1 MQVLL
6 FANQSENKIIAKS
19 AILLNQKN
27 WPDYLII
34 YNNAYYLQNLEYRD
48 EVPGIDWR
56 VVVLIPCPAY
66 TDHLNSSTVLYRVI
80 VALGSFI
87 ILLAILGMLIT
98 IYFRNTKIFK
108 LTRPILSLIVLT
120 GILLLGIY
128 CLFLVGENNASNCVI
143 RPWLFNLAFTL
154 AFSPLLI
161 KAYKVHRVFNVKPMD
176 KNKMVS
182 NYTLLFYT
190 SSLVLL
196 DAALISVV
204 TYGIGDGTRSRT
216 RIEQING
223 AATEVTYCS
232 TTRNSVFLFAELV
245 FKGIL
250 VAIACGLAF
259 IVRKIPGT
267 IAGSKSLL
275 IVVYNVAFFSG
286 FTLLIIHNVT
296 DVGLNLVIQA
306 GAICI
311 CSIISAG
318 LLVLPT
324 WYRIITIGDEKAAE
338 AVLDEVFTVN
348 RASANNTNHQP
359 SPRSNHSNH
368 HGGSSFT
375 FGRSPAKE
383 RNNNQLSNNLV
394 SVNINNSN
402 RASVRNSNPNM
413 DPGPR
418 RGSSSWLNRYTRL
431 SLGRRNS
438 HETGGVMRAIWPAG
452 QPEQNH

>member
-1 MQVLL
+1 MQVMLY
-6 FANQSENKIIAKS
+6 ANQSQNQLIADTT
-19 AILLNQKN
+19 ILLNQKN

-66 TDHLNSSTVLYRVI
+66 TDHLNSSSVLFFVVLGLGTLVILVSLCGHFVILYYRD
-80 VALGSFI
+80 
-87 ILLAILGMLIT
+87 
-98 IYFRNTKIFK
+98 TKIFK
-108 LTRPILSLIVLT
+108 LTHPILSLIVLT

-196 DAALISVV
+196 DAGLISVV

-232 TTRNSVFLFAELV
+232 TTRNSVFLFSELV

-324 WYRIITIGDEKAAE
+324 WYRIITLGDEKAAE
-338 AVLDEVFTVN
+338 AVLDEIFNVD
-348 RASANNTNHQP
+348 R
-359 SPRSNHSNH
+359 
-368 HGGSSFT
+368 
-375 FGRSPAKE
+375 
-383 RNNNQLSNNLV
+383 
-394 SVNINNSN
+394 
-402 RASVRNSNPNM
+402 
-413 DPGPR
+413 
-418 RGSSSWLNRYTRL
+418 
-431 SLGRRNS
+431 
-438 HETGGVMRAIWPAG
+438 
-452 QPEQNH
+452 EQNYLLWIYLKFHS